1 MALLSQFIFSNQQNL
16 KPMKQLLLGFLLL
29 FCSCTLNA
37 QSVSI
42 AATEGG
48 SVTFTPEGVV
58 RTAPKTA
65 LKGIKASA
73 PKPKTVVQYNDTLK
87 LSTYPVND
95 LGLEEAR
102 MVRNCLASV
111 VYDENPNLTDWKA
124 FNDTRTFILSNK
136 DFKSSNKKL
145 SITVSSEKLDCILSS
160 SGSGYWM
167 GRNEKQVQE
176 EYDRSMRNINM
187 RKKIISQA
195 EDVESKKR
203 VSPDN
208 SVIRRYKND
217 NN

>member
-1 MALLSQFIFSNQQNL
+1 
-16 KPMKQLLLGFLLL
+16 MKQLRLGFLLL
-29 FCSCTLNA
+29 FCSCTLHA

-48 SVTFTPEGVV
+48 SVTFTPSGVI
-58 RTAPKTA
+58 RTAPKVA
-65 LKGIKASA
+65 LKGIQAVA
-73 PKPKTVVQYNDTLK
+73 PKPKAVVQYNDTLK

-124 FNDTRTFILSNK
+124 FNDTRTFILANK
-136 DFKSSNKKL
+136 DFKSSTKKL
-145 SITVSSEKLDCILSS
+145 SITVSSDKLDCILSS
-160 SGSGYWM
+160 AGGGYWM
-167 GRNEKQVQE
+167 GRNEKQIQE
-176 EYDRSMRNINM
+176 EYDRSMRTINM

-208 SVIRRYKND
+208 SVVRRYKND
-217 NN
+217 ND